1 VQKQNVEHARDLPGH
16 LSLDL
21 RNVFG
26 PEFLS
31 TRPEVISRRRVRD
44 PHVDPQHPTGTAPL
58 NTPVNHVTEFGWVSR
73 REAAAATRFVRYPGE
88 RQATAMPKKVGY
100 KAVGEAF
107 DQTLP
112 IGRAGQIA

>member
-1 VQKQNVEHARDLPGH
+1 MKHSGDLPRYLGP
-16 LSLDL
+16 DPCD
-21 RNVFG
+21 VFR
-26 PEFLS
+26 PKFFP
-31 TRPEVISRRRVRD
+31 TRPQVISRRRVRD

>member
-1 VQKQNVEHARDLPGH
+1 MKRSGDLQRYLG
-16 LSLDL
+16 LDWCD
-21 RNVFG
+21 VFG

-31 TRPEVISRRRVRD
+31 TRPQVISRRRVRD